1 MANTSKE
8 RIDPT
13 WPADLPTGEHPVSE
27 IVSPLQGASSPFGEI
42 EFPVQDVPY
51 EHPVTE
57 INR

>member
-1 MANTSKE
+1 VAKARPE

-13 WPADLPTGEHPVSE
+13 WPEAVDGHHPVSE
-27 IVSPLQGASSPFGEI
+27 LAATTQGSSSPFGNL
-42 EFPVQDVPY
+42 EFPLPSVPY